1 LKIDGKLTPL
11 FATFSL
17 LLVPYSGA
25 ATVSDCAGE
34 KILYSYPIV
43 MTGPTQ
49 LFGAGVDS
57 IRAAAFTKGSW
68 KDIPIQVEE
77 VNAAGD
83 YVLVGGQPFT
93 RYTDDGLFDEKDEV
107 ALMGEDLGDD
117 FALEDV
123 PAEFKQ
129 RALSSWKVK
138 FCRGGKLAGHM
149 LLQTQYVSHKAD
161 SKSYVTYDGGQLSV
175 GSDLYEYKFHP
186 KNPVLL
192 GEVAL
197 KKDGKKI
204 SVIESSQYLMP
215 LRTPF
220 FMPNMVFKDSDFTST
235 IESWQSGPIRTIIAV
250 GVKYTSFLSLF
261 KLHLFSELVFYR
273 NRFVIPTKIEFIFSP
288 RSLLKSGSGVSYVLK
303 LPAEQGW
310 KFESNLASFP
320 GMSPDEYM
328 KTGPKALSQ
337 EEFYVIASG
346 RDGALIAS
354 VRVDEAARAMVPM
367 PLMLKA
373 ADFLADENKKDWPWM
388 ARQNGDLG
396 VFIDFSN
403 VEKGMYN
410 FGLDLLLSTRA
421 DERFADY
428 GSVDMFWHRVP

>member
-1 LKIDGKLTPL
+1 MKIAGKLTL
-11 FATFSL
+11 LVATFSL
-17 LLVPYSGA
+17 LLAPSAGA
-25 ATVSDCAGE
+25 ATASDCAGE
-34 KILYSYPIV
+34 KILYGYPIV
-43 MTGPTQ
+43 LAGPTQ
-49 LFGAGVDS
+49 LHGAGVDTV
-57 IRAAAFTKGSW
+57 RGVAFKNGAW
-68 KDIPIQVEE
+68 VDIPIQVEE
-77 VNAAGD
+77 INAAGD
-83 YVLVGGQPFT
+83 YVLEGGQPFT
-93 RYTDDGLFDEKDEV
+93 RNTDDGFFDDKDEI

-117 FALEDV
+117 FSLDDV
-123 PAEFKQ
+123 PVDIKQ
-129 RALSSWKVK
+129 RALQSWKVK
-138 FCRGGKLAGHM
+138 FCRGGRLAGHM
-149 LLQTQYVSHKAD
+149 LLQTQYVAYKANP
-161 SKSYVTYDGGQLSV
+161 KSYVTYDGAQLLV

-204 SVIESSQYLMP
+204 SVIESSQFLMP

-235 IESWQSGPIRTIIAV
+235 VESWQSGPVRTIIAV
-250 GVKYTSFLSLF
+250 GVKYSSFLSLF

-288 RSLLKSGSGVSYVLK
+288 RSILKPGSGVSYVLK

-320 GMSPDEYM
+320 DMSPDDYM
-328 KTGPKALSQ
+328 KKGPKALAQ
-337 EEFYVIASG
+337 EEFYAIARG
-346 RDGALIAS
+346 RDGALVAS
-354 VRVDEAARAMVPM
+354 VRVEEAARAMVPM
-367 PLMLKA
+367 PLILESG
-373 ADFLADENKKDWPWM
+373 DFSSDKNKKNWPWM

-421 DERFADY
+421 DERFTDY
-428 GSVDMFWHRVP
+428 GSVDTFWHRVP